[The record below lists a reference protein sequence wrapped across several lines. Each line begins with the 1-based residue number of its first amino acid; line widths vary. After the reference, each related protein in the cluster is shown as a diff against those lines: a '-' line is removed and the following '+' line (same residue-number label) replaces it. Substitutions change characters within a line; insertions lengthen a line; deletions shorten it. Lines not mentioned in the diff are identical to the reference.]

1 MNDQLDKLAD
11 ILHAIKLA
19 DGETCPQLRQAIYG
33 VAADYSRQ
41 LAEMLTLAAAIENF
55 CLTLPGDD

>member
-1 MNDQLDKLAD
+1 MHEQLDKMAD

-33 VAADYSRQ
+33 VAADYARQ
-41 LAEMLTLAAAIENF
+41 LSEMLTLAAAVENF
-55 CLTLPGDD
+55 CLSLPGDD